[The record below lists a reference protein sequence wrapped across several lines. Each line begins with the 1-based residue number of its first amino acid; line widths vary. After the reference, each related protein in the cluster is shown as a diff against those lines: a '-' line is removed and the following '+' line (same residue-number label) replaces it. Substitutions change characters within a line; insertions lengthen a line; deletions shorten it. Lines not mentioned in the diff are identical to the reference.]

1 MKHPCKSVTFARSD
15 YEASARDNKGAPISL
30 ALDFIYGY
38 ASGGRNPVAAR
49 GNVFYN
55 VEGRIVYP
63 AGTFGVVYDPRS
75 HTQRFFT
82 DHDAPISYLVMH
94 PNKRY
99 VATAGV
105 ASGIPGSA
113 RVPMRPSYVLDE
125 NLQLCACLQT
135 CAHYVCVWFL
145 THDPHGRDLP
155 RSKLHPREL
164 VLISSRRSGACLGKV
179 LTLGS
184 LTGQASDPQELA

>member
-15 YEASARDNKGAPISL
+15 YQPSASDNNGAPISL
-30 ALDFIYGY
+30 ALEFIYGY

-55 VEGRIVYP
+55 VEGKIVYP

-125 NLQLCACLQT
+125 NLQLVRVYRRAPTMC
-135 CAHYVCVWFL
+135 VCGSSPTTL
-145 THDPHGRDLP
+145 TVGTFH
-155 RSKLHPREL
+155 E
-164 VLISSRRSGACLGKV
+164 VSSI
-179 LTLGS
+179 LGS
-184 LTGQASDPQELA
+184 LF

>member
-1 MKHPCKSVTFARSD
+1 VKHPCKSVTFARSD

-55 VEGRIVYP
+55 VEGKIVYP

-82 DHDAPISYLVMH
+82 DHDAPISYLAMH

-105 ASGIPGSA
+105 ASGIPASA
-113 RVPMRPSYVLDE
+113 RVPMRPSSVSQSDSSPE
-125 NLQLCACLQT
+125 EGVPNEGPQRPSSVSQSDSSPPPMRVSVRPLC
-135 CAHYVCVWFL
+135 VCVV
-145 THDPHGRDLP
+145 PHL
-155 RSKLHPREL
+155 
-164 VLISSRRSGACLGKV
+164 CLGP
-179 LTLGS
+179 
-184 LTGQASDPQELA
+184 DPQVLL